1 MELLY
6 VERHTILLDLSIII
20 LTVISILSRL
30 LAFKGVQRILK
41 SLGADDRLLRI
52 ARRQE
57 ALQPYPP
64 PGSAHIVKSR

>member
-1 MELLY
+1 LELLY
-6 VERHTILLDLSIII
+6 VERHTILLDLSII